1 MPLLPV
7 FKSKFRAATV
17 QGPWLFPAKGNPDEH
32 VRKPDNEHAAA
43 LKRSGVTPPFR
54 LHDLRHTAA
63 TRMGE
68 AASTC

>member
-1 MPLLPV
+1 MAV
-7 FKSKFRAATV
+7 S
-17 QGPWLFPAKGNPDEH
+17 AKGNPDEH